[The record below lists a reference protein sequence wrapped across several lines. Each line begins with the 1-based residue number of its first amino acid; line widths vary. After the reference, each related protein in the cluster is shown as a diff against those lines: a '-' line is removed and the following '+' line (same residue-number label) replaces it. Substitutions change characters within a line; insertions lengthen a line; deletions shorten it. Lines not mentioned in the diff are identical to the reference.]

1 MGIVENKAQL
11 LTSLNGQFLS
21 KGFLRD
27 TFRNAS
33 MPLDSP
39 NADDKVPVEESG
51 ERQRH
56 RSNPDAE
63 TTFAVGREKSKN
75 FLGSQSKH
83 RSLV

>member
-1 MGIVENKAQL
+1 MENNAQL

-21 KGFLRD
+21 QGFLGD

-33 MPLDSP
+33 MPLNSP
-39 NADDKVPVEESG
+39 NADDKVPVEKSG

-56 RSNPDAE
+56 RIQMLKRPLLLA
-63 TTFAVGREKSKN
+63 ARKAKN